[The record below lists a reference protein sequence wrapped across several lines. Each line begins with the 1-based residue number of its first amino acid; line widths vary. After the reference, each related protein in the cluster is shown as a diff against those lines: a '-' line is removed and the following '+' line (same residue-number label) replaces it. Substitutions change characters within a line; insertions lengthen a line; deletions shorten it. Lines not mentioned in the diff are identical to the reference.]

1 MIWATLSSAR
11 ERWASFAG
19 TFVVL
24 CLSVSLISAVALTIA
39 AGSRADVGEPR
50 RYADAPVVVAPDR
63 TAAFDE
69 EPVSGLTTG
78 TIPED
83 LVDRLREG
91 GTEAVADREGYA
103 QLVVDGDPDDGP
115 APLARPW
122 SAARLS
128 PYELVD
134 GDAPGRDADSRRDIV
149 VAAGTGLSPG
159 ADVRV
164 LTARGSEPFTVTGTY
179 RAARTASA
187 PRETPVFV
195 SDSAAERLAPGVHAI
210 GVYPGPGV
218 DAGAVAE
225 VVRGAEGGAA
235 LEVLTGDERKRA
247 EPNPDADL
255 LGGMMS
261 MLGMMALITTFVA
274 VFVIASTFAF
284 SAAQRRREFAL
295 LRALGATPRQVSAV
309 LFTEALAVAVT
320 ASGAGAV
327 LGKPVADQVVR
338 LMRSVGIAPDG
349 FSVDYHPVALAVAFC
364 AGFAVALLGVWAAAR
379 RTRRIRPLEALREA
393 AVDPKAMTL
402 GRWFFGLAFAAGS
415 VGIAYI
421 AVTIPGDGAIPMTM
435 LLSMSVIVA
444 VALLGPVVVPPVG
457 RLLTA
462 PMGRLPGAEAMLIR
476 ENMVAGVRRTA
487 SLAAPVVVTVGL
499 CGSMLGLVGSATA
512 AEAKAE
518 GEQTPADLTV
528 VSAAAPG
535 LPAAA
540 AGRLREVDG
549 VRATPM
555 YSVDVLAGTGGQG
568 KLVDATVVGD
578 DALPHAV
585 DPPMLAGSLA
595 DLGSDMVA
603 VGELDR
609 TGSGR
614 DVGDPYP
621 VRLPDGTTITP
632 EIGAVVAEGITPGRT
647 YLPRS
652 LVSGHTDN
660 ALVSQINVE
669 ITDGSA
675 PAEAERRIAA
685 ALDGFG
691 ASVRQTSKPA
701 QTAQQQE
708 NDRMTLMFGSML
720 LGLAVLCS
728 CLAIANTL
736 LMSTSERR
744 RDFATLQLAG
754 AHRGQVLRMVALEAV
769 CVVALGALLGL
780 AATGGVLLAL
790 RSALSRFTADPPIVL
805 PWEPMAGIIAVCLL
819 LALVASLVPARLVMR
834 TRPVELAGVRE

>member
-11 ERWASFAG
+11 ERWVSFAG
-19 TFVVL
+19 TFAVL
-24 CLSVSLISAVALTIA
+24 CLSVSLISAVALTVA
-39 AGSRADVGEPR
+39 AGARADVGEPR
-50 RYADAPVVVAPDR
+50 RYADAPVVVAPDS
-63 TAAFDE
+63 TAVVDE
-69 EPVSGLTTG
+69 APESGVAAG

-83 LVDRLREG
+83 LVERLRDR

-103 QLVVDGDPDDGP
+103 QLVVDGVPDDGP

-128 PYELVD
+128 PYELVE
-134 GDAPGRDADSRRDIV
+134 GDAPGRGADSSRDIV

-164 LTARGSEPFTVTGTY
+164 LTAKGSEPFTVTGTY

-187 PRETPVFV
+187 PKETPVFV
-195 SDSAAERLAPGVHAI
+195 SDSAAERLAPDIHAI
-210 GVYPGPGV
+210 GVYPGTGV

-235 LEVLTGDERKRA
+235 LEVLTGDERKLA

-261 MLGMMALITTFVA
+261 LLGMMAMITTFVA

-295 LRALGATPRQVSAV
+295 MRALGATPRQVSAV

-320 ASGAGAV
+320 ASAAGAV
-327 LGKPVADQVVR
+327 LGKPVAEQVVR
-338 LMRSVGIAPDG
+338 LMQSVGIAPDG
-349 FSVDYHPVALAVAFC
+349 FTVSFHPVALAVAFG

-402 GRWFFGLAFAAGS
+402 GRWFFGLAFTAGS
-415 VGIAYI
+415 FGIAYA

-444 VALLGPVVVPPVG
+444 VALLSPVVIPPVG

-476 ENMVAGVRRTA
+476 ANMIAGVRRTA
-487 SLAAPVVVTVGL
+487 ALAAPVVVTVGL
-499 CGSMLGLVGSATA
+499 CGSVLGLFSSVTA
-512 AEAKAE
+512 AEVRAE

-528 VSAAAPG
+528 VSESAPG
-535 LPAAA
+535 LPADAA
-540 AGRLREVDG
+540 ERLREVDG

-555 YSVDVLAGTGGQG
+555 YSVDVVAGVGDQS
-568 KLVDATVVGD
+568 KSVNVTVVD
-578 DALPHAV
+578 DEALPHVA

-595 DLGSDMVA
+595 DLGSDAVA

-609 TGSGR
+609 TGSGW

-632 EIGAVVAEGITPGRT
+632 EIGAVVAEGITAGRA

-652 LVSGHTDN
+652 LVSGHADN
-660 ALVSQINVE
+660 ALISQVNVD

-675 PAEAERRIAA
+675 PADATRRIAA
-685 ALDGFG
+685 ALDGYG
-691 ASVRQTSKPA
+691 ASVQQTSRPP

-720 LGLAVLCS
+720 IGLALLCS

-780 AATGGVLLAL
+780 AAAGGVLLAL
-790 RSALSRFTADPPIVL
+790 HSALIRFISDPPIVL
-805 PWEPMAGIIAVCLL
+805 PWEPMAGIIAVCMV
-819 LALVASLVPARLVMR
+819 LALVASVIPARLVMR